1 MEIAAPNALL
11 LLQVVHFLIAYFILK
26 HVLLKPGLK
35 VLRKIDDADRSIK
48 RDLALLEEEVDLQN
62 ALVKDQWGRHC
73 VVLRSRMP
81 VLVKAESAS
90 KIQCERV
97 SDSLSATEERQAIT
111 DLKNVVV
118 ETVSGGH

>member
-11 LLQVVHFLIAYFILK
+11 LLQVVHFLVAYFILK
-26 HVLLKPGLK
+26 HLLLKPGLK
-35 VLRKIDDADRSIK
+35 VLRKSDAPGSTLNPY
-48 RDLALLEEEVDLQN
+48 LALFESEVDLQN

-73 VVLRSRMP
+73 AVLRSRMP
-81 VLVKAESAS
+81 VVAKAGSIS
-90 KIQCERV
+90 RIQCERV

-118 ETVSGGH
+118 ETVSGGR